1 MADTIKHPIQ
11 KMSREGL
18 FDDAFQRDPV
28 LALLTAAWP
37 ASEYPK
43 KMKELEIDRKRNE
56 KSQNALMFEKIK
68 QDQEKNE
75 QARLANEQ
83 AKLISE
89 RGQAYSFYPNQDY
102 IKRNLAPE
110 QYGEIDLK
118 TLAQAQREAVK
129 AGVLNPEVAKYFLP
143 NVLTEGSARSGNY
156 GLSFPYYSEKGGDPY
171 ANIAKKLGLEPKVS
185 GPQGYRYMYKT
196 GPKPEYKTIPP
207 NTTYYLPKKTFTE
220 QGDFYYGQS
229 MTPDERLYNAKLA
242 AMILSTKGKTPEE
255 AIKAWNG
262 IGAGAENHLKKVQ
275 ALNDALQ
282 NLPENKAIY
291 KKYQELLQ
299 SK

>member
-1 MADTIKHPIQ
+1 MCYQEVSMGIKIQTMA
-11 KMSREGL
+11 SEGM
-18 FDDAFQRDPV
+18 FDDAYQRDPV
-28 LALLTAAWP
+28 MALLATRGP
-37 ASEYPK
+37 DVASDKSIEIFDNSLNLQRK
-43 KMKELEIDRKRNE
+43 LMKEQLDRKE
-56 KSQNALMFEKIK
+56 
-68 QDQEKNE
+68 QEK
-75 QARLANEQ
+75 
-83 AKLISE
+83 LIAE
-89 RGQAYSFYPNQDY
+89 KGAAYNFYPSQDY
-102 IKRNLAPE
+102 LKKNLAPE
-110 QYGEIDLK
+110 QYGEVDLK

-171 ANIAKKLGLEPKVS
+171 ANIAKKLGLKPEVS
-185 GPQGYRYMYKT
+185 GPQGFRYMYKT
-196 GPKPEYKTIPP
+196 GSKPEYKTIPP

>member
-1 MADTIKHPIQ
+1 MAAFVKNPIQ
-11 KMSREGL
+11 RMSNEGL

-28 LALLTAAWP
+28 LSLMAAAWAP
-37 ASEYPK
+37 SDLPK
-43 KMKELEIDRKRNE
+43 KFEQLDVDESRRKKEQTDV
-56 KSQNALMFEKIK
+56 MFQKIK
-68 QDQEKNE
+68 QDQEQKE
-75 QARLANEQ
+75 RTQLA
-83 AKLISE
+83 SE

-110 QYGEIDLK
+110 QYGEVDLK
-118 TLAQAQREAVK
+118 ALAQAQREAVK

-171 ANIAKKLGLEPKVS
+171 ANIAKKLGLEHKVS

-220 QGDFYYGQS
+220 QGGFYYGQS

-262 IGAGAENHLKKVQ
+262 IGAGAENHWKKVQ
-275 ALNDALQ
+275 ALQDALRLPQ
-282 NLPENKAIY
+282 NADLM
-291 KKYQELLQ
+291 KKYNELLQ
-299 SK
+299 AK